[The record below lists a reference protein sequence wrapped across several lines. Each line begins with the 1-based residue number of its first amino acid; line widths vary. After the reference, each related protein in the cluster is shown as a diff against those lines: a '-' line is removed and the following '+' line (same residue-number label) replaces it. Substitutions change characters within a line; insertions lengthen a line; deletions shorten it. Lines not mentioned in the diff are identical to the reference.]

1 MLLTTFGRLF
11 VMSDYSAAV
20 KLIKQFEGFRSI
32 AYKCPAGVWTIGYG
46 STSIDGVKVKQGDT
60 ITEQAALDDVY
71 KRLNEI
77 DKQITATVRVPL
89 NSNQLNALLDFV
101 YNLGVGNFRSSTLLK
116 KLNDSDYRGAADE
129 LLRWNKSGGKV
140 LAGLTKR
147 REAERELFL
156 S

>member
-1 MLLTTFGRLF
+1 
-11 VMSDYSAAV
+11 MSDYSAAV

>member
-1 MLLTTFGRLF
+1 
-11 VMSDYSAAV
+11 MSDYSAAV
-20 KLIKQFEGFRSI
+20 KLIKQFEGFRST
-32 AYKCPAGVWTIGYG
+32 AYKCPAGIWTIGYG

-89 NSNQLNALLDFV
+89 NTNQLNALLDFV
-101 YNLGVGNFRSSTLLK
+101 YNLGIGNFRSSTLLK
-116 KLNDSDYRGAADE
+116 KLNDSDYRGAAE
-129 LLRWNKSGGKV
+129 QLLRWNKSGGKV
-140 LAGLTKR
+140 LDGLTKR

>member
-1 MLLTTFGRLF
+1 
-11 VMSDYSAAV
+11 MSDYSAAV
-20 KLIKQFEGFRSI
+20 RLIKQFEGFRPV

-60 ITEQAALDDVY
+60 ITEQAALDDIY
-71 KRLNEI
+71 RRLNEI
-77 DKQITATVRVPL
+77 DKQITATICVPL

-101 YNLGVGNFRSSTLLK
+101 YNLGIGNFRSSTLLR

-140 LAGLTKR
+140 LEGLTRR
-147 REAERELFL
+147 REAERDLFL

>member
-1 MLLTTFGRLF
+1 
-11 VMSDYSAAV
+11 MSDYSAAV
-20 KLIKQFEGFRSI
+20 KLIKQFEGFRST

-46 STSIDGVKVKQGDT
+46 STSIDGVKVKQQDT

-77 DKQITATVRVPL
+77 DKQITAVVRVPL

-140 LAGLTKR
+140 LDGLTKR
-147 REAERELFL
+147 REAERDLFL

>member
-1 MLLTTFGRLF
+1 
-11 VMSDYSAAV
+11 MSDYSAAV

-116 KLNDSDYRGAADE
+116 KLNDSDYRGAAE
-129 LLRWNKSGGKV
+129 QLLRWNKSGGKV

-147 REAERELFL
+147 REAERDLFL

>member
-1 MLLTTFGRLF
+1 
-11 VMSDYSAAV
+11 MSDYSAAV
-20 KLIKQFEGFRSI
+20 RLIKQFEGFRAN
-32 AYKCPAGVWTIGYG
+32 AYKCPAGIWTIGYG
-46 STSIDGVKVKQGDT
+46 STSIDGIKVKQGDT
-60 ITEQAALDDVY
+60 VTEQAALDDIY

-77 DKQITATVRVPL
+77 DKQITAVVRVPL

-101 YNLGVGNFRSSTLLK
+101 YNLGIGNFRSSTLLK
-116 KLNDSDYRGAADE
+116 KLNDSDYRGAAE
-129 LLRWNKSGGKV
+129 QLLRWNKSGGKV

>member
-1 MLLTTFGRLF
+1 
-11 VMSDYSAAV
+11 MSDYSAAV
-20 KLIKQFEGFRSI
+20 KLIKQFEGFRAN
-32 AYKCPAGVWTIGYG
+32 AYKCPAGIWTIGYG
-46 STSIDGVKVKQGDT
+46 STSVDGVKVNQGDT

-140 LAGLTKR
+140 LDGLTKR

>member
-1 MLLTTFGRLF
+1 
-11 VMSDYSAAV
+11 MSDYSAAV
-20 KLIKQFEGFRSI
+20 KLIKQFEGFRST

-46 STSIDGVKVKQGDT
+46 STSIDGVKVKQQDT
-60 ITEQAALDDVY
+60 ITEQAALDDIY

-77 DKQITATVRVPL
+77 DKQITAVVRVPL

-101 YNLGVGNFRSSTLLK
+101 YNLGIGNFRSSTLLK

-140 LAGLTKR
+140 LDGLTR
-147 REAERELFL
+147 RRQAEQELFL